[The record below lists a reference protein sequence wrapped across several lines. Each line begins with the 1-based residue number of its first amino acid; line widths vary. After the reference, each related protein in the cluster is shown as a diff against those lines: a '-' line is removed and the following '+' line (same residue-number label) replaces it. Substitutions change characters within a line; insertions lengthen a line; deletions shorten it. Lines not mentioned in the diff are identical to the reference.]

1 MGAISCLTNP
11 LSAKILLATD
21 FHSYPNPI
29 LDLETGVLLSFDG
42 PIPDRHSGPAKRQ
55 LRGQTS
61 EFVID
66 KTEAI
71 LVLSRADIMSPPAY
85 LQPQPYTCARNACRS
100 WHELWEMLDHEI
112 MVAYL
117 SICRAPS

>member
-1 MGAISCLTNP
+1 MGAISCLTSP

-61 EFVID
+61 KFGID
-66 KTEAI
+66 KTEAT
-71 LVLSRADIMSPPAY
+71 LVLSRADSISLRLIYSPNLIPVRAMLVDPGMNSGRCWIMK
-85 LQPQPYTCARNACRS
+85 
-100 WHELWEMLDHEI
+100 
-112 MVAYL
+112 
-117 SICRAPS
+117 